1 MKVIAY
7 GWKYGM
13 NKVQLTKFQNSFLQ
27 LSLKQ
32 SKQNTD
38 NILDEKKVEFCFEDE
53 AQLKEFVTKLTELN
67 VKFEI
72 HY

>member
-1 MKVIAY
+1 MKIVAY
-7 GWKYGM
+7 GWEYGM

-27 LSLKQ
+27 ISLKQ

-38 NILDEKKVEFCFEDE
+38 NILDEKKVEFYFDNEDK
-53 AQLKEFVTKLTELN
+53 LREFADKLTELN

-72 HY
+72 YY